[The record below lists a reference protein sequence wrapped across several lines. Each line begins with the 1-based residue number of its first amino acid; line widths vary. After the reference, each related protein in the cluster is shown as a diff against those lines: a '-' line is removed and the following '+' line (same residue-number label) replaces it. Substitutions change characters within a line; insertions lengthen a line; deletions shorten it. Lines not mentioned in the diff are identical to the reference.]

1 MNQTN
6 KKYDNDVLK
15 KLLAQCA
22 LRKPDALKQLYEQ
35 SSPYLY
41 AVITRMINRRDIAD
55 ELLQDSFINIWNYAD
70 RYREDKAAPMTWMTR
85 IVRNK
90 TIDWLRSEPTNQ
102 LSTDHDIDLD
112 TEIMATTNISFE
124 DNKDLYEC
132 LKEIEEKPRNALL
145 QVYFKGLTHQELAKK
160 TGNALGTI
168 KSWIRRSLPLLKR
181 CLEL

>member
-1 MNQTN
+1 MKTEN
-6 KKYDNDVLK
+6 KKYDNVILK
-15 KLLAQCA
+15 NLLAQCA
-22 LRKPDALKQLYEQ
+22 LRKPDALKELYEL

-41 AVITRMINRRDIAD
+41 AIILRMINRRDIAE
-55 ELLQDSFINIWNYAD
+55 ELLQDSFINIWNHAD
-70 RYREDKAAPMTWMTR
+70 RYREDKAAPMTWMSR

-90 TIDWLRSEPTNQ
+90 TIDWLRSEPSNL

-112 TEIMATTNISFE
+112 TEILTTTNLSFE
-124 DNKDLYEC
+124 DNRDLYEC
-132 LKEIEEKPRNALL
+132 LEEIEEQPRNALL
-145 QVYFKGLTHQELAKK
+145 QVYLQGLTHQELAKK